1 MKPTALLA
9 MLPLA
14 ACMTLTPDDARLVT
28 YACEGGEELTVIYGG
43 QTARI
48 DDDTGG
54 PPAELR
60 RMTGSTGVLYSSS
73 NRKIR
78 GEGDTITYQVGRAAP
93 LTCTVKESRPA
104 NG

>member
-1 MKPTALLA
+1 MKPTPLLA
-9 MLPLA
+9 VLPLA
-14 ACMTLTPDDARLVT
+14 ACMTLTPDDARRVT

-48 DDDTGG
+48 DDTGG

-60 RMTGSTGVLYSSS
+60 RMTGASGVLYSSA

-78 GEGDTITYQVGRAAP
+78 GEGDTISYQVGRAAP
-93 LTCTVKESRPA
+93 VACTVKDTLPA
-104 NG
+104 GA

>member
-9 MLPLA
+9 VLPLA
-14 ACMTLTPDDARLVT
+14 ACMTLTPDDARRVT
-28 YACEGGEELTVIYGG
+28 YACDGGEELTVIYGG

-48 DDDTGG
+48 DNTGG

-78 GEGDTITYQVGRAAP
+78 GEGETITYQVGRAAP
-93 LTCTVKESRPA
+93 LTCTAKESRPA
-104 NG
+104 KA